1 MKSLIILF
9 ILGSLFLT
17 TNKLGVMET
26 SSDEPFEQEFTEVI
40 SYRELHLL
48 EGVKEDDFENFVTER
63 LIPTFDKN
71 VPGVTLKLLKGDRG
85 EKRDVYVL
93 LIIFDSSKTR
103 DFYFPTEQH
112 GETNMP
118 ETALMLWKPGQ
129 KVLIEEFDNYVKPL
143 EENLFTDFN
152 VIK

>member
-1 MKSLIILF
+1 MKSLICLF
-9 ILGSLFLT
+9 VLGSLMLM
-17 TNKLGVMET
+17 GVKFEG
-26 SSDEPFEQEFTEVI
+26 SKEPFDTQPQVEYSEVI

-48 EGVKEDDFENFVTER
+48 NGVDHKDFEQFVTDR
-63 LIPTFDKN
+63 LIPTFDNN
-71 VPGVTLKLLKGDRG
+71 VPGVTLKLMQGDRG
-85 EKRDVYVL
+85 EKKGIYVL

-118 ETALMLWKPGQ
+118 DAALSLWRPGQ
-129 KVLIEEFDNYVKPL
+129 KVLIEEFDKYVKPL